1 MTKGVGSNACARARM
16 LTRGLMTV
24 RLQRRLSGVA
34 RRGGSRSLP
43 YDGSAQVARKLSRID
58 ALLLNVLSYPSEHRG
73 SNRVD
78 NLAGVVATDPGNV
91 AHSLSHSVVMIAE
104 DLGKRRR
111 PLWIFRLGGGFAMD
125 RVRTAR
131 IRVRRNCRSHQ
142 RNRGIHRPLRNDWVD
157 AEPLAHLLDGCA
169 ADLLLNLFL
178 N

>member
-1 MTKGVGSNACARARM
+1 MT
-16 LTRGLMTV
+16 L

-34 RRGGSRSLP
+34 RRGRSRSLP
-43 YDGSAQVARKLSRID
+43 YYGGAQVARELSRID
-58 ALLLNVLSYPSEHRG
+58 PLLLDVLTYPSEHCG

-78 NLAGVVATDPGNV
+78 NFAGVVATDPGNV
-91 AHSLSHSVVMIAE
+91 AHSLRHSVVMIAE
-104 DLGKRRR
+104 DLGKRRSA
-111 PLWIFRLGGGFAMD
+111 LWIFRLGGGFAMD

-142 RNRGIHRPLRNDWVD
+142 RNRGIHRPLRNHWVD
-157 AEPLAHLLDGCA
+157 AEPLAHLLDGRV